1 MKKKAIIIVCV
12 LLAIVL
18 LFPIPMRLRD
28 GGTVQYKAI
37 LYTVFD
43 IHSLASIEEQE
54 AGKEFNEGT
63 IVEILGFEIFNN
75 VNQQITT

>member
-28 GGTVQYKAI
+28 GGTIQYKAI
-37 LYTVFD
+37 LYTVSD
-43 IHSLASIEEQE
+43 VHSLAAVEDQE
-54 AGKEFNEGT
+54 AGKEFNEG
-63 IVEILGFEIFNN
+63 IIIEILGFEIVNN
-75 VNQQITT
+75 VN

>member
-28 GGTVQYKAI
+28 GGTIQYKAI
-37 LYTVFD
+37 LYTVSD
-43 IHSLASIEEQE
+43 VHSLATVEEQE
-54 AGKEFNEGT
+54 AGKEFNEG
-63 IVEILGFEIFNN
+63 IIIEILGFEIFNN
-75 VNQQITT
+75 VN

>member
-1 MKKKAIIIVCV
+1 MKKKAIIISCI

-37 LYTVFD
+37 LYTVSD
-43 IHSLASIEEQE
+43 VHSLATIEEQE
-54 AGKEFNEGT
+54 AGKEFNEG
-63 IVEILGFEIFNN
+63 IIIEILGFEIFNS
-75 VNQQITT
+75 VD

>member
-28 GGTVQYKAI
+28 GGTVQYEAI
-37 LYTVFD
+37 LYAVSD
-43 IHSLASIEEQE
+43 VHSLATVEEQE
-54 AGKEFNEGT
+54 AGKEFNDG
-63 IVEILGFEIFNN
+63 IIIEILGLELFNN
-75 VNQQITT
+75 VD

>member
-37 LYTVFD
+37 SYTVSD
-43 IHSLASIEEQE
+43 VHSLATIEEQE
-54 AGKEFNEGT
+54 AGKEFNEG
-63 IVEILGFEIFNN
+63 IIIEMLGFEIFNS
-75 VNQQITT
+75 VD

>member
-18 LFPIPMRLRD
+18 LFPIPIRLRD

-37 LYTVFD
+37 LYTVSD
-43 IHSLASIEEQE
+43 VHSLATIEEQDV
-54 AGKEFNEGT
+54 GKEFNEG
-63 IVEILGFEIFNN
+63 IIIEILGFVFLNN
-75 VNQQITT
+75 VN

>member
-12 LLAIVL
+12 LLIIVL

-37 LYTVFD
+37 LYTVLD
-43 IHSLASIEEQE
+43 IHSLATIEEQE

-75 VNQQITT
+75 VS

>member
-1 MKKKAIIIVCV
+1 MKKKAILIMAV

-37 LYTVFD
+37 LYTVSD
-43 IHSLASIEEQE
+43 VHSLATIEEQE
-54 AGKEFNEGT
+54 AGKEFNEG
-63 IVEILGFEIFNN
+63 IIIEILGFEIFNN
-75 VNQQITT
+75 VD

>member
-37 LYTVFD
+37 LYTVSD
-43 IHSLASIEEQE
+43 VHSLAAVEEQE
-54 AGKEFNEGT
+54 DGKEFNEG
-63 IVEILGFEIFNN
+63 IIIELLGFEIFNN
-75 VNQQITT
+75 VD

>member
-18 LFPIPMRLRD
+18 LFPIPLRLRD

-37 LYTVFD
+37 LYTVSD
-43 IHSLASIEEQE
+43 VHSLATVEDQE
-54 AGKEFNEGT
+54 AGKEFNEG
-63 IVEILGFEIFNN
+63 IIIEILGFEIVNN
-75 VNQQITT
+75 VN

>member
-18 LFPIPMRLRD
+18 LFPIPLRLRD

-37 LYTVFD
+37 LYTVSD
-43 IHSLASIEEQE
+43 VHSLATIEDQE
-54 AGKEFNEGT
+54 AGKEFNEG
-63 IVEILGFEIFNN
+63 IIIELLGFEIFNN
-75 VNQQITT
+75 VD

>member
-37 LYTVFD
+37 LYMVSD
-43 IHSLASIEEQE
+43 VHSLAIIEEQE
-54 AGKEFNEGT
+54 AGKEFNEG
-63 IVEILGFEIFNN
+63 IIIEILGFEIFNN
-75 VNQQITT
+75 VD

>member
-28 GGTVQYKAI
+28 GGTIQYKAI
-37 LYTVFD
+37 LYTVSD
-43 IHSLASIEEQE
+43 VHSLAAVEEQE
-54 AGKEFNEGT
+54 DGKEFNEG
-63 IVEILGFEIFNN
+63 IIIELLGFEIFNN
-75 VNQQITT
+75 VD

>member
-37 LYTVFD
+37 LYTVSVV
-43 IHSLASIEEQE
+43 HSLATVEEQE
-54 AGKEFNEGT
+54 AGKEFNEG
-63 IVEILGFEIFNN
+63 IIIEILGFEIVNN
-75 VNQQITT
+75 VN

>member
-1 MKKKAIIIVCV
+1 MKKKAIVIVCV

-37 LYTVFD
+37 LYTVSD
-43 IHSLASIEEQE
+43 VHSLATVEEQE
-54 AGKEFNEGT
+54 AGKEFNEG
-63 IVEILGFEIFNN
+63 IIIEVLGFEIFNN
-75 VNQQITT
+75 VD

>member
-12 LLAIVL
+12 FLAIVL

-37 LYTVFD
+37 LYTVSD
-43 IHSLASIEEQE
+43 VHSLATVEDQE
-54 AGKEFNEGT
+54 AGKEFNEG
-63 IVEILGFEIFNN
+63 IIIEILGFEIVNN
-75 VNQQITT
+75 VN

>member
-28 GGTVQYKAI
+28 GGTIQYKAI
-37 LYTVFD
+37 LYTVSD
-43 IHSLASIEEQE
+43 VHSLATVEEQE
-54 AGKEFNEGT
+54 AGKEFNEG
-63 IVEILGFEIFNN
+63 IIIELLGFEIFNN
-75 VNQQITT
+75 VD

>member
-18 LFPIPMRLRD
+18 LFPIPIRLRD

-37 LYTVFD
+37 LYTVSD
-43 IHSLASIEEQE
+43 VHSLATVEEQDV
-54 AGKEFNEGT
+54 GKEFNEG
-63 IVEILGFEIFNN
+63 IIIEILGFEFLNN
-75 VNQQITT
+75 VN

>member
-28 GGTVQYKAI
+28 GGTIQYKAI
-37 LYTVFD
+37 LYTVSD
-43 IHSLASIEEQE
+43 VHSLATVEEQE
-54 AGKEFNEGT
+54 AGKEFNEG
-63 IVEILGFEIFNN
+63 IIIEILGFEIFNS
-75 VNQQITT
+75 VD

>member
-1 MKKKAIIIVCV
+1 MKKKAILIVCV

-37 LYTVFD
+37 LYTVSD
-43 IHSLASIEEQE
+43 VHSLATVEEQE
-54 AGKEFNEGT
+54 TGKEFNEG
-63 IVEILGFEIFNN
+63 IIIELLGLELFNN
-75 VNQQITT
+75 VD